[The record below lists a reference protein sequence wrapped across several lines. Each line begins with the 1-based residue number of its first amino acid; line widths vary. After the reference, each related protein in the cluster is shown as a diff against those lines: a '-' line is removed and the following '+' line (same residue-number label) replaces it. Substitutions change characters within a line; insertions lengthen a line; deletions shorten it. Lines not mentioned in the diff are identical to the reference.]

1 MVNRRSRLSYF
12 FLCVCIFS
20 ASSELSDLLIFLL
33 TSVLATQV
41 VFPLLGHTL
50 YSEWQSK
57 QNSWNVPSKPAE
69 FALAQHSMTRHFQ
82 VVSTF
87 TFLRGDR
94 DGEFPPSPPP
104 PLFSIHPIKIAN
116 CSKNQG
122 KDEISHPHAGL

>member
-1 MVNRRSRLSYF
+1 MM
-12 FLCVCIFS
+12 CIFI
-20 ASSELSDLLIFLL
+20 LSNFFCKPKLKHLLIFS
-33 TSVLATQV
+33 TDVSVGYASG
-41 VFPLLGHTL
+41 FSFARSYF
-50 YSEWQSK
+50 YSSKNGSQSK
-57 QNSWNVPSKPAE
+57 IVGMFSRRQAE